1 MGFRRD
7 TTDAI
12 NELREQLHE
21 LTKHVRNSTEDCER
35 IDTQQDTLHQ
45 RLDTLITR
53 DLGPVDHSPFP
64 VAFRIDWLEASAKAL
79 PKAVAE
85 LNDRL
90 DALEARDI
98 VTPQP
103 GDVWVQTGKDGEP
116 IFRTVTGA
124 SDGRVAALTDRQW
137 TYFQGTTEFTAS
149 HTLVWRDGKPVA
161 GA

>member
-90 DALEARDI
+90 DALEARDM

-137 TYFQGTTEFTAS
+137 TYFQAPQSSPPHTPSCGVTA
-149 HTLVWRDGKPVA
+149 KPVA